1 MSKTISIFLSRRKS
15 SQSFFSLYP
24 YNVTFAFYRILA
36 LTNYTFYFHL
46 CFFCKIFRKSFDL
59 LVCIFIKKDN
69 QKQQPG
75 VSLEISQNSQ
85 ENICARVPIL
95 IKLQACN
102 FIKIETWHGCFP
114 VNFAKF
120 LRTPFLTSVFSWEWC
135 EIFKNSVFNRSPLVA
150 ASE

>member
-15 SQSFFSLYP
+15 SQSFFSLHS

-36 LTNYTFYFHL
+36 LTNYAFYFHL
-46 CFFCKIFRKSFDL
+46 CFFCKIFRKSFNL

-69 QKQQPG
+69 QEQQPG

-85 ENICARVPIL
+85 ENIRARVPIL

-102 FIKIETWHGCFP
+102 FIKIETL
-114 VNFAKF
+114 A
-120 LRTPFLTSVFSWEWC
+120 RVFSC
-135 EIFKNSVFNRSPLVA
+135 EFFEISKNTFSHFCVFLIMVRNF
-150 ASE
+150 